1 MLCRKYVQRAG
12 WPALSDWVQVRIGAA
27 FRIRIHYY
35 PDLGLQQAPGVG
47 GGGKKVNKKNF
58 LRDFQQLFHTNYDKM
73 FHFFNPCVCPSSSVL
88 TSGPVSDLLKLF
100 TFWIRI
106 RMVTLKSS
114 CAFVAEVDRFGRI
127 RVILLD

>member
-1 MLCRKYVQRAG
+1 MQEVCSASRLASLVRLGPGEDRSRVSD
-12 WPALSDWVQVRIGAA
+12 PHSLLSGSRSATSSRIW
-27 FRIRIHYY
+27 
-35 PDLGLQQAPGVG
+35 G
-47 GGGKKVNKKNF
+47 GRGKKVNKKNF
-58 LRDFQQLFHTNYDKM
+58 LRDFQQLFHKNYDKM